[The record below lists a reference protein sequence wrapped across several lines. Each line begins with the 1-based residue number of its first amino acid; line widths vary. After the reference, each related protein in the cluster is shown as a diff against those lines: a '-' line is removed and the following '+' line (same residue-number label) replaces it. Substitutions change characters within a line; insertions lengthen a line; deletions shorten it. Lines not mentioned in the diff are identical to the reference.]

1 MEEIYDT
8 IIIGAGTAGTYL
20 GWLLAKQNYSVLI
33 IDRDQRKS
41 VAHRLELIHFETDQ
55 LKKSNLPLDLKPP
68 VLVTRIEEATL
79 ISPDT
84 TISLKYRDF
93 QTVVRLPL
101 FLQLMFDLAESEG
114 AKFNFSCKFI
124 EAIYEDKRICGIKAI
139 KENEEIIYKSRIIV
153 DASGTGAAIRTSLP
167 SNYGIE
173 TWKLGPNDVMFVPI
187 RYFKWKYPDQ
197 PHPYPM
203 INSLS
208 DIAFLNPSFSK
219 DEGVFGVGQP
229 GSFEKANQ
237 ILDTFIK
244 RMNWPPFE
252 LIKKEQGK
260 TPYRRPP
267 YSLVSDGFICIGDAA
282 AITQPFSGH
291 GVTATWY
298 LCRIISQILQTIPK
312 NKRNIEKE
320 DLWDINIQY
329 FTTQGAEYA
338 FLLTILSGFF
348 DFDEKEFNFLFKN
361 LKFLL
366 EPFSPSYSTKTE
378 KQGHFQLK
386 TADLLKIIYIIL
398 KGIVSQNLNI
408 KHLMKI
414 LKLKKLA
421 SKIKKHYEN
430 YPKTPADF
438 AIWSN
443 KAEMLWNKK
452 EKLNLK

>member
-1 MEEIYDT
+1 
-8 IIIGAGTAGTYL
+8 
-20 GWLLAKQNYSVLI
+20 
-33 IDRDQRKS
+33 
-41 VAHRLELIHFETDQ
+41 
-55 LKKSNLPLDLKPP
+55 
-68 VLVTRIEEATL
+68 
-79 ISPDT
+79 
-84 TISLKYRDF
+84 
-93 QTVVRLPL
+93 
-101 FLQLMFDLAESEG
+101 MFDLAESEG

-267 YSLVSDGFICIGDAA
+267 YSLVSDGFICIGD
-282 AITQPFSGH
+282 
-291 GVTATWY
+291 TAQ
-298 LCRIISQILQTIPK
+298 LSISSSVNPINIFWSNTGQTSQTISVNPTQTTTY
-312 NKRNIEKE
+312 NILGS
-320 DLWDINIQY
+320 DSIGCAD
-329 FTTQGAEYA
+329 TTSITLTV
-338 FLLTILSGFF
+338 LLTVLGS
-348 DFDEKEFNFLFKN
+348 
-361 LKFLL
+361 
-366 EPFSPSYSTKTE
+366 SPSSTFE
-378 KQGHFQLK
+378 EVCQRG
-386 TADLLKIIYIIL
+386 Y
-398 KGIVSQNLNI
+398 G
-408 KHLMKI
+408 
-414 LKLKKLA
+414 
-421 SKIKKHYEN
+421 
-430 YPKTPADF
+430 
-438 AIWSN
+438 
-443 KAEMLWNKK
+443 
-452 EKLNLK
+452 